1 MFSFISQPILKA
13 RRVRMKN
20 NQSSYDVVVVGS
32 GAGGLTTALTAQLE
46 GMSALVVEKTEYFGG
61 STSKSGGT
69 IWIPNNFYLEEAGV
83 NDSYEEGKKY
93 LDETVGDRVPES
105 LKEAYLKKGEEMV
118 RYLADRTIHVHWD
131 YTPDYSDYY
140 PELPGGK
147 PEGRAIEAKVFDL
160 KKLGDDIDSIRDSGL
175 PTKGMVLNS
184 YEFHKVNM
192 IMRTWIG
199 KVTALKV
206 GMRLIR
212 STLTPYQPTSLGE
225 ALVARLFTSL
235 KEAGGKVWLS
245 TPFVELLH
253 HDGRVNGIVV
263 QRNGQKV
270 NVTANKGVVFASGGF
285 SHSQELREKYL
296 PQPTKTEWTLASEGQ
311 TGDTLSEGMKLGA
324 KIDLMGK
331 LWGTPT
337 SAPPGSSPFM
347 PVAERATPG
356 LIIVNDQ
363 GERYINESVPYHEFV
378 EGMYENNTD
387 QAGTVPSWM
396 VFDQTVKKRYLV
408 FGIMPAMS
416 FPDEWIDSGYTK
428 KADTIDELAQQIEV
442 PADKLQ
448 QTISRFNQFAEAG
461 VDEDFHRGVSQYDQ
475 YYGDPTLE
483 NPNLAPLNRA
493 PYYAIP
499 IYPGD
504 IGTKGG
510 LVIDEH
516 ARVLKE
522 DDTPIEG
529 LYATGNCTAAVMG
542 ETYPGPGATIGSA
555 MTFGYAAAQ
564 YLKDK

>member
-1 MFSFISQPILKA
+1 
-13 RRVRMKN
+13 MKN

-32 GAGGLTTALTAQLE
+32 GAGGLTAALTAQLE

-105 LKEAYLKKGEEMV
+105 LKDAYLKKGEEMV
-118 RYLADRTIHVHWD
+118 RYLADRTNHVHWD

-212 STLTPYQPTSLGE
+212 STLTPYQPSSLGE

-235 KEAGGKVWLS
+235 KEAGGDIWLS

-263 QRNGQKV
+263 VKNGERI

-296 PQPTKTEWTLASEGQ
+296 PQPTKTDWTLASEGQ

-378 EGMYENNTD
+378 EGMYEHNTD

-408 FGIMPAMS
+408 FGIMPVMS

-428 KADTIDELAQQIEV
+428 KADTIEELAKQIEV

-475 YYGDPTLE
+475 YYGDPTLQ